1 VAAPAGCGRGGRDDG
16 HSDDREGIAMKRLKR
31 AHRNRAHRLT
41 ARRHRKATQPRQK
54 GQTFF
59 TGGKCRF

>member
-1 VAAPAGCGRGGRDDG
+1 
-16 HSDDREGIAMKRLKR
+16 MKRLKR

-41 ARRHRKATQPRQK
+41 ARRHRKASQPRQK